1 MKNLIRIMLVIIS
14 IMPVTSYGEAES
26 TDWLKIYDKN
36 GISGYE
42 RSLPGTEI
50 KAFKAVTFVEARV
63 EVIIEVLK
71 DIRAY
76 PLWLSKCKET
86 KIIKKTDMNT
96 TLFFNEIN
104 TQWSIKNRG
113 ALIKSKSS
121 FDPET
126 GTVTVDFKAVQDE
139 NNYRMNKGIVQIT
152 ELKGRFEIE
161 AFGREMVKITYTSM
175 ADPGGKISAVMA
187 NTESSRHPVK
197 SLKGFRK
204 MVKRGKYIESGMKS
218 KEHEIMEEIHSS
230 APKLKKLLRKRV
242 NEFVRDQ
249 KIIDMVFEDTAL
261 VDKIIDE
268 KVSFKSI
275 KVLIIDTCIKM
286 LKDERI
292 ITANRNKSLR
302 NILFIDKFFADVELM
317 RLIAKDTG
325 FIRLILND
333 KPVLEKLLTD
343 RILLA
348 KLLDNKI
355 LAKSIANDQKLVIK
369 MLHDKD
375 FALLIT
381 KKLPAFKTRNDFSA
395 VVQKYVDDYR
405 RS

>member
-1 MKNLIRIMLVIIS
+1 MLVIIS
-14 IMPVTSYGEAES
+14 MLPVASYGEAES
-26 TDWLKIYDKN
+26 TDWLKIFDKN
-36 GISGYE
+36 GISAYE

-50 KAFKAVTFVEARV
+50 KAFKAVAFVEARV

-86 KIIKKTDMNT
+86 KIIKKVDRNT

-113 ALIKSKSS
+113 ALIKSTSA

-126 GTVTVDFKAVQDE
+126 GSVTIDFKAVE
-139 NNYRMNKGIVQIT
+139 TNNHYRMDSGIVQIKKL
-152 ELKGRFEIE
+152 EGRFEIE
-161 AFGREMVKITYTSM
+161 AFGREMVKVSYTSM
-175 ADPGGKISAVMA
+175 VDPGGKISDVMA
-187 NTESSRHPVK
+187 NAENGRHSVK
-197 SLKGFRK
+197 SLKGLRK
-204 MVKRGKYIESGMKS
+204 MVKQRKYIESGMKS
-218 KEHEIMEEIHSS
+218 KEHEIIEEIHSS
-230 APKLKKLLRKRV
+230 APRLKKLLRKRV

-249 KIIDMVFEDTAL
+249 EIIDMVFEDTAL

-275 KVLIIDTCIKM
+275 KELIADTCIKM
-286 LKDERI
+286 LKDKRI

-302 NILFIDKFFADVELM
+302 SILFIDKFFADVELM

-325 FIRLILND
+325 FIRLVLND

-348 KLLDNKI
+348 KILDNKK

-381 KKLPAFKTRNDFSA
+381 KKLPAFKTRNDFNA

-405 RS
+405 GS